1 MFFPCGRNCTLG
13 QAKILLVQSWR
24 KFELCTHGC
33 FILFPIARGFQSHT
47 LFSVIPLT
55 CSVCPNIPCW
65 QCLLYL
71 QAFYITQTH
80 KEAQGNW
87 TVMSWGVAV
96 FLYVKTAGFLLGEK
110 HHPVFIIHHLEWIW
124 KVSLQ
129 KLNVSTLTKIQLNT
143 HYEPMVKPKSLSNY
157 RQRMKECS

>member
-110 HHPVFIIHHLEWIW
+110 HDPVFIIHHLEWIW